1 MSTIKGVR
9 GKTMAVLVAACML
22 LCVLSPAIVN
32 WNEEGFFAEDGDE
45 PNFTYVAL
53 GDSMV
58 NGFGMA
64 DYYPDATKFNYNEVV
79 DGNVVIDNE
88 ATHNYYG
95 FLKTP
100 VDAYPTLMKEYLE
113 EELGYI
119 VNEDYMLAVSGMR
132 STELRSLLYDGFI
145 DDDYNIEDRLGG
157 DSEALDLIYKVYG
170 EKYGIRDMDGLKKYY
185 RDMIAKADLITYNF
199 HYDFGYD
206 LSATMMHFMAG
217 EENGDLSY
225 YLYLDDELIEA
236 KDTIREYVKNMVYDL
251 LEIAE
256 IDKSAMEL
264 PLKLVEMLSDTI
276 TFVILEYCTNFD
288 KNMEYIFKNNKN
300 GYDADVIVVDAYNTF
315 AGIDVIY
322 GDIRVPLGGL
332 YGLVLDAVNTY
343 TKYISPY
350 SVYITQAEVDGTPL
364 LYGTEIATSESSED
378 VSLDSK
384 RGAIFA
390 TTIWENGASEY
401 PFAFLNMVY
410 DSAPGLN
417 TFLKCVFQSNA
428 MDFGYFTQF
437 ENGFD
442 DAIDAIS
449 AKAGIAIAAIMAN
462 GDVTVTDNGCIVEGY
477 VEVEDEVWELMTV
490 EFDKNELTMIWM
502 NFYLIEAEALMS
514 HPCAEG
520 HSYIFESVKAAYD
533 SVDEENEGWRKIYEL
548 YLEGGLPYIEKYL
561 EGIYMDCKADIDE
574 FIATVEGHIDEL
586 KNSVLAETA
595 EVLETVKV
603 LQAMVDELKSN
614 VFIAIGKIDA
624 GMGPAEALAS
634 IGLEE
639 ILSKY
644 AAELEVLALDGSES
658 AGIAYKLITSE
669 KVGLILQNYNYLIET
684 GIDDFEAFVDAA
696 IEQIE
701 FKVQCIIL
709 AIEEKIAELAL
720 YAESQ
725 VPGTL
730 ATIAVLEGAVA
741 ELEANLAS
749 AMDMV
754 GEYPVSVILDEIGLY
769 AVWVETTDA
778 LADLADAGADAAKV
792 ALVLLNA
799 DPVVEV
805 LCAYETAIFTF
816 QSIEMAV
823 ARIVEEISTYVDA
836 DSEYYAYEDILYVSD
851 SDPSAIFNPDVDLNN
866 IESIIGLVGA
876 LIGDLRLMDYAA
888 LLTGGEF
895 DGKVDYTEADYD
907 YIKDVVD
914 QLKTSNVVLFE
925 ANSGNLIFLLNE
937 ILTYEG
943 AEELDFGVYSGL
955 IGEDA
960 AAFLNDIEDLLAPY
974 VEKICEFYPDFAM
987 PADLLEFLAERLA
1000 YMALG
1005 TFEGMI
1011 YTSGVVQGYNELAT
1025 VMFAGLYNPFAGVDV
1040 MYDGEH
1046 IPVAEIMDAYV
1057 AVFNTVVYELCEE
1070 MPGTVYVDVSGM
1082 YADAKPFVLDVDK
1095 LDKVALIGLI
1105 GKFIVNEEYV
1115 IAQAEEYLGFM
1126 EKLPI
1131 YNTVWVDG
1139 DGDVLYEVLN
1149 QPGGYLDVKDYG
1161 YGDDVPGKTE
1171 TEDYYYVFTGEWSA
1185 DVEGDTKTY
1194 TALFDE
1200 EDRKPVVSSDKEDVT
1215 IDLEVYLENDNVTD
1229 VVVKNDEVTVSIPK
1243 SIFAGATTATVS
1255 MKFVEQTELPG
1266 NLAPFTEGKK
1276 VISLELFV
1284 DGNKITD
1291 FGKNEVSVSVD
1302 YDLAPGED
1310 ASTLAVWYMDTE
1322 LMVLEKVDSSFENGV
1337 LTITMNH
1344 FSYWVI
1350 GHEVIEDD
1358 SDDEAFPVAVAVM
1371 LVIIAALCV
1380 VLLRFKE

>member
-1 MSTIKGVR
+1 
-9 GKTMAVLVAACML
+9 
-22 LCVLSPAIVN
+22 
-32 WNEEGFFAEDGDE
+32 
-45 PNFTYVAL
+45 
-53 GDSMV
+53 
-58 NGFGMA
+58 
-64 DYYPDATKFNYNEVV
+64 
-79 DGNVVIDNE
+79 
-88 ATHNYYG
+88 
-95 FLKTP
+95 
-100 VDAYPTLMKEYLE
+100 
-113 EELGYI
+113 
-119 VNEDYMLAVSGMR
+119 
-132 STELRSLLYDGFI
+132 
-145 DDDYNIEDRLGG
+145 
-157 DSEALDLIYKVYG
+157 
-170 EKYGIRDMDGLKKYY
+170 
-185 RDMIAKADLITYNF
+185 
-199 HYDFGYD
+199 
-206 LSATMMHFMAG
+206 
-217 EENGDLSY
+217 
-225 YLYLDDELIEA
+225 
-236 KDTIREYVKNMVYDL
+236 
-251 LEIAE
+251 
-256 IDKSAMEL
+256 
-264 PLKLVEMLSDTI
+264 
-276 TFVILEYCTNFD
+276 
-288 KNMEYIFKNNKN
+288 
-300 GYDADVIVVDAYNTF
+300 
-315 AGIDVIY
+315 
-322 GDIRVPLGGL
+322 
-332 YGLVLDAVNTY
+332 
-343 TKYISPY
+343 
-350 SVYITQAEVDGTPL
+350 
-364 LYGTEIATSESSED
+364 
-378 VSLDSK
+378 
-384 RGAIFA
+384 
-390 TTIWENGASEY
+390 
-401 PFAFLNMVY
+401 
-410 DSAPGLN
+410 
-417 TFLKCVFQSNA
+417 
-428 MDFGYFTQF
+428 
-437 ENGFD
+437 
-442 DAIDAIS
+442 
-449 AKAGIAIAAIMAN
+449 
-462 GDVTVTDNGCIVEGY
+462 
-477 VEVEDEVWELMTV
+477 
-490 EFDKNELTMIWM
+490 
-502 NFYLIEAEALMS
+502 
-514 HPCAEG
+514 
-520 HSYIFESVKAAYD
+520 
-533 SVDEENEGWRKIYEL
+533 
-548 YLEGGLPYIEKYL
+548 
-561 EGIYMDCKADIDE
+561 MDCKADIDE
-574 FIATVEGHIDEL
+574 FIAIIEGHIDEL

-624 GMGPAEALAS
+624 GMDPAEALAS

-644 AAELEVLALDGSES
+644 AAELAVLALDGSES

-669 KVGLILQNYNYLIET
+669 KVELILQNYKFLIET

-701 FKVQCIIL
+701 FKVQCVIL

-725 VPGTL
+725 APGTI

-805 LCAYETAIFTF
+805 LCAYQMAIFTF

-823 ARIVEEISTYVDA
+823 AMIVEEISTYVDA

-851 SDPSAIFNPDVDLNN
+851 SDPSAIVKGGFDLTNFD
-866 IESIIGLVGA
+866 ILGEVF
-876 LIGDLRLMDYAA
+876 GDLRLMDYAA
-888 LLTGGEF
+888 LLTKGEF

-914 QLKTSNVVLFE
+914 QLETSNIVLFE
-925 ANSGNLIFLLNE
+925 ANSGNLMFLLNE
-937 ILTYEG
+937 ILAYGE

-987 PADLLEFLAERLA
+987 PADLLGFLAERLA

-1011 YTSGVVQGYNELAT
+1011 YTSGVVQGDNELAT

-1082 YADAKPFVLDVDK
+1082 YSDVKSFVFDVDNLNEGAIISLVGK
-1095 LDKVALIGLI
+1095 IIVDK
-1105 GKFIVNEEYV
+1105 KYV
-1115 IAQAEEYLGFM
+1115 IAQAEEYLGSM

-1139 DGDVLYEVLN
+1139 DGNVLDDVLN
-1149 QPGGYLDVKDYG
+1149 QPGGYLDVEDYS
-1161 YGDDVPGKTE
+1161 YGDDVPAKTA
-1171 TEDYYYVFTGEWSA
+1171 TEDYSYVFTGEWSA

-1291 FGKNEVSVSVD
+1291 FGKNEVTVSVD